1 MARLQIT
8 VALLLAC
15 AIAPIRISAKEP
27 PRAAG
32 HELSR
37 IHPPAARLLR
47 EDDGLAIIAA
57 ALRIRS
63 GLNSGYDCSHLVH
76 AVYEQAGFPYKY
88 ATAAQLYA
96 GVGEFRRVFH
106 PQAGDLVTFPQ
117 QGAHGHVG
125 ILVDPQ
131 QRLFFSHLS
140 HGPSV
145 SSYGSPY
152 WRRRGLPHFL
162 RYVRKL
168 PARARTAS
176 ADELT
181 TAR

>member
-1 MARLQIT
+1 MGRLQIT

-15 AIAPIRISAKEP
+15 AIAPISMSAKEP

-37 IHPPAARLLR
+37 THPPIARLLR

-63 GLNSGYDCSHLVH
+63 ELNSEYDCSHLVH
-76 AVYEQAGFPYKY
+76 AVYQQAGFPYKY

-117 QGAHGHVG
+117 HGAHGHVG
-125 ILVDPQ
+125 IMVDPH

-152 WRRRGLPHFL
+152 WRHRGIPHFL

-168 PARARTAS
+168 PPGTRTAS
-176 ADELT
+176 AGQLS